1 MLIGEFKTITNKFR
15 YYHVATFMK
24 KFQVTI
30 QFHIDDDFMAL
41 VPSHRTYINQLIEK
55 GVIEQYLVTMETQ
68 RTWITLTAKNKKEVE
83 QYLAKSPLY
92 KYWIYEIDE
101 LFVIDGQ
108 HYRLP
113 AFQLN

>member
-1 MLIGEFKTITNKFR
+1 
-15 YYHVATFMK
+15 MK

-30 QFHIDDDFMAL
+30 QFHIDDEFMAL
-41 VPSHRTYINQLIEK
+41 VPAHRSYISQLIEK
-55 GVIEQYLVTMETQ
+55 GVIDQYLVSMESQ
-68 RTWITLTAKNKKEVE
+68 RTWITLSAKSKKEVE
-83 QYLAKSPLY
+83 QLLVKSPLY
-92 KYWIYEIDE
+92 KYWIYEIDD